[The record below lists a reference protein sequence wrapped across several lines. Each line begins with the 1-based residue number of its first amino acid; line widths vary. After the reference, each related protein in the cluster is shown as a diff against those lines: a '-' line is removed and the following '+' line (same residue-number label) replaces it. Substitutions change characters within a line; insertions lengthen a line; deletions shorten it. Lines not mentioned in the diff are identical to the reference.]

1 MIFISVIK
9 FWKLLI
15 HGNLIIFL
23 PIIFTYALS
32 ARTWMFGW
40 FVVYIQYSTKLGTNS
55 QSKLGKFTYPFAAGQ
70 YEEIKIYLSAYEEFS
85 QGEYNYIVIVGW
97 KYPLSIIVRT
107 HCSVSIVRLHV
118 NILNFMA

>member
-1 MIFISVIK
+1 M
-9 FWKLLI
+9 LLI

-70 YEEIKIYLSAYEEFS
+70 YIEIFSRLPTRNSFKVSTFILSLLDESIHCPVWYVHIVPYL
-85 QGEYNYIVIVGW
+85 
-97 KYPLSIIVRT
+97 LSDYMLI
-107 HCSVSIVRLHV
+107 S
-118 NILNFMA
+118 